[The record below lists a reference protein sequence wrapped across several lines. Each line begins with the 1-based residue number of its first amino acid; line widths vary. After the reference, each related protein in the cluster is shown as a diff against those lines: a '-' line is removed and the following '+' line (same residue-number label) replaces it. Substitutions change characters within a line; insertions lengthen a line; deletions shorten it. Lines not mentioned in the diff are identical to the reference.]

1 VKAILVF
8 LKAARPGF
16 VKPGLANNFGAERAT
31 EVYRNLVRKTFAQ
44 FPSTVSVHIWFSP
57 TDGEQEVRQL
67 LSAFSSDDWIF
78 LPQPETDPASRR
90 KIAFEYAFKR
100 GYDKVLLVGTDC
112 LDLHRGLLDESWY
125 WLDEQDIVVGPT
137 EDGGYY
143 LLGMRRFF
151 PELFR
156 EIPWGTESTFEIT
169 MERASEM
176 RRSCFILTQLCDIDH
191 IEDWDL
197 IKDRL

>member
-125 WLDEQDIVVGPT
+125 WLPSGERDWVLPKAGARVSVARPWLRHALARPWQFRHPLAT
-137 EDGGYY
+137 EEGRLWLVRGSPSRGGGVPPRRRDRRRAAN
-143 LLGMRRFF
+143 LL
-151 PELFR
+151 
-156 EIPWGTESTFEIT
+156 
-169 MERASEM
+169 
-176 RRSCFILTQLCDIDH
+176 
-191 IEDWDL
+191 
-197 IKDRL
+197 